1 MPKFEID
8 LMLRIHLGA
17 LIDPDGVMDTESK
30 EYFLQAQKYKNVYAF
45 PRYYQRNSFHRYIR
59 LADIANDF
67 KSYILYCLDIEQV
80 GQFNCCQ
87 LQQAFGILND
97 DKIMVLMST
106 DSGVCY
112 NLLANYDV
120 IFETLLT
127 GETDYMQANTFYGKV
142 IEQDKVQI
150 AYHSDAGNIDP
161 DDSKN
166 IVYSFSKSDIE
177 DRLKATIEPISKA
190 FAYLNHDLS
199 ERLKTKEALSILN
212 EVFPIDVQEK
222 VNQIL
227 AMYH

>member
-1 MPKFEID
+1 MKFEID

-17 LIDPDGVMDTESK
+17 LIDPDGEMDIESK
-30 EYFLQAQKYKNVYAF
+30 EYFLQVQKYEKAYAF
-45 PRYYQRNSFHRYIR
+45 PRYYQRNSFYRYVR
-59 LADIANDF
+59 LADIEDNF
-67 KSYILYCLDIEQV
+67 KPYILYCLDLEQV
-80 GQFNCCQ
+80 GQFYCCQ

-97 DKIMVLMST
+97 DKIMVLMKT

-150 AYHSDAGNIDP
+150 AYHSDTGNIDP
-161 DDSKN
+161 DDSNN
-166 IVYSFSKSDIE
+166 IVYFFSKRDME
-177 DRLKATIEPISKA
+177 DCLKATIEPTSKV

-199 ERLKTKEALSILN
+199 ERLKTKEALAILN

-222 VNQIL
+222 VNDIL
-227 AMYH
+227 VRYR